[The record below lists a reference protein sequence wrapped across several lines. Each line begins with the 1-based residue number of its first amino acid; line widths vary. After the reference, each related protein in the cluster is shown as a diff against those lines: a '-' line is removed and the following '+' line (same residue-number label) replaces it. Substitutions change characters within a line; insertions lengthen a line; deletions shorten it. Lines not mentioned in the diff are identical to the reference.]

1 MIARANAP
9 GVRDDPAIE
18 MVARNIRRLREER
31 DMSQVELARRAGVD
45 LRTVTRIE
53 AVEREPGVSTL
64 TRIAR
69 GLGVAPAE
77 LWRGVR

>member
-1 MIARANAP
+1 
-9 GVRDDPAIE
+9 VRDDPAISQ
-18 MVARNIRRLREER
+18 VAANIRRLREER
-31 DMSQVELARRAGVD
+31 GMSQVELARRSGVD

-64 TRIAR
+64 ARIAR

-77 LWRGVR
+77 FWRDVT